1 MALVA
6 ETPNHKSVP
15 AKQRVQ
21 ADPNAAYHQV
31 DNTFRLTTPE
41 NISFEYQLAGPFRR
55 LFPYILD
62 LAIVAAIYSGLVFL
76 VSLMIMLVGIVS
88 AYLGLYDVAEFLFA
102 IGAAV
107 LPIGLFL
114 LYWFYGAYLET
125 YYNGRTFGKTAAG
138 LRVLSTDGHA
148 IDGTQAT
155 LRNLFRLIDLMPMVA
170 LAALVE
176 NNEIPQPVAL
186 PTGIFGLVVMSIS
199 PKFQRLGDLVAGTM
213 VVNEDGDRDP
223 QVQTFA
229 DSRVPELA
237 ELIPSSFYVSSSL
250 SKAVAVYVERRE
262 QLGLARSSEIAAKL
276 AGSLADR
283 FGLAANTDPDLL
295 ICSLYYKVFV
305 GASNLDN
312 DSEPVSK
319 YAKPPGPATGT
330 IPAGASPYERPSSV
344 AEPVAAALQASNPS
358 VPETPPIN
366 PSTNS
371 ELE

>member
-21 ADPNAAYHQV
+21 SSPNRTYHQV

-55 LFPYILD
+55 LFPYLLD

-76 VSLMIMLVGIVS
+76 VSLLIILVGIGC
-88 AYLGLYDVAEFLFA
+88 AFLGLFDVTEFLFA

-125 YYNGRTFGKTAAG
+125 YYNGRTFGKMTAG

-155 LRNLFRLIDLMPMVA
+155 LRNLFRLIDLMPMVS
-170 LAALVE
+170 LAALLE
-176 NNEIPQPVAL
+176 SNEIPHAIML
-186 PTGIFGLVVMSIS
+186 PTATFGLVVMSLS

-250 SKAVAVYVERRE
+250 SKTVAVYVERRE
-262 QLGLARSSEIAAKL
+262 QLGVARSSEIAAKL
-276 AGSLADR
+276 AGSLAQR

-305 GASNLDN
+305 GESSLSTEPSSGSEPNLAN
-312 DSEPVSK
+312 DSKPDSK
-319 YAKPPGPATGT
+319 YAKPLSPATET
-330 IPAGASPYERPSSV
+330 IPTGVSPYERPDSV
-344 AEPVAAALQASNPS
+344 EQ
-358 VPETPPIN
+358 PIN
-366 PSTNS
+366 PPTNS